1 MSDLLEILKCPI
13 SGDNL
18 IFNGNHVVSE
28 KNNNKYKIEDGIYRF
43 LNNLS
48 DNQTSSKRILYG

>member
-28 KNNNKYKIEDGIYRF
+28 KTITNIK
-43 LNNLS
+43 
-48 DNQTSSKRILYG
+48 